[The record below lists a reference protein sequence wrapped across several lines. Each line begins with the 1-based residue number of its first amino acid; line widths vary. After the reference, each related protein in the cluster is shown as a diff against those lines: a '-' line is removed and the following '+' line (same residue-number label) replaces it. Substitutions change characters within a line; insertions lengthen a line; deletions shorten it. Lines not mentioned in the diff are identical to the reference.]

1 LKQKTLRVITGIFST
16 GLLFLILVFLTY
28 RVHRNG
34 SRIGTLHSYLA
45 LMVVMGVTIMGVTII
60 LMMVAD
66 RTYLLITG
74 RHLIK
79 SFVELRD
86 AIDELKEA
94 LRRLRE

>member
-1 LKQKTLRVITGIFST
+1 MKHKTLRVITGILST

-28 RVHRNG
+28 RAHLNG
-34 SRIGTLHSYLA
+34 SRIGTLQSYLA
-45 LMVVMGVTIMGVTII
+45 LMVIMGVTIL
-60 LMMVAD
+60 LMLVAD

>member
-1 LKQKTLRVITGIFST
+1 MKHKTLRVITGIFST
-16 GLLFLILVFLTY
+16 GLLLLILVFLTY

-34 SRIGTLHSYLA
+34 SRIGTLQSYLA
-45 LMVVMGVTIMGVTII
+45 LMVIMGVTLL

-66 RTYLLITG
+66 RTFLLITG
-74 RHLIK
+74 RHLTK
-79 SFVELRD
+79 MFVELRD

>member
-1 LKQKTLRVITGIFST
+1 MKHKTLKVITGSLST

-34 SRIGTLHSYLA
+34 SRIGTLQSYLA
-45 LMVVMGVTIMGVTII
+45 LMVIMGVTIL

-74 RHLIK
+74 RHLTK
-79 SFVELRD
+79 MFVELRN

>member
-1 LKQKTLRVITGIFST
+1 MKHKTLKIITGIFST

-34 SRIGTLHSYLA
+34 SRIGTLQSYLA
-45 LMVVMGVTIMGVTII
+45 LMVIMGVTIL